1 MPKQIKTALTQG
13 GIVAGLMVLILVI
26 GCLLIP
32 ARSSDP
38 ESTTTA
44 TTSTPTIP
52 ANPYTPDDFDYHNG
66 FLTCSAG
73 TAVTGIDVSHH
84 QQTIDW
90 QQVKQ
95 SGIEFAIIR
104 IGYRGYNDGLLHED
118 TYAADN
124 LRQAKAAGLK
134 IGAYFFSQAID
145 PQEAAEE
152 ADYALSLLA
161 GIELD
166 LPLAYDWEYISETAR
181 TAGMTRR
188 MLTDCTLAFCDAVKN
203 AGREPMIYFNQSQS
217 RDLLM
222 LNELTGYRW
231 WLAMYDPAMNYPY
244 RVDMWQYTSA
254 GKVPG
259 ISGNVDVNL
268 LFIYDENP

>member
-1 MPKQIKTALTQG
+1 MTKELKTALTQG
-13 GIVAGLMVLILVI
+13 GIVAGVMILILVI

-32 ARSSDP
+32 GRSD
-38 ESTTTA
+38 EQETTA
-44 TTSTPTIP
+44 TTIPTPSIP
-52 ANPYTPDDFDYHNG
+52 ANPYAPDDFDYHNG

-73 TAVTGIDVSHH
+73 IAVTGIDVSHH
-84 QQTIDW
+84 QQAIDW
-90 QQVKQ
+90 VQVKQ
-95 SGIEFAIIR
+95 AGIEFAIIR

-118 TYAADN
+118 TYAAEN

-145 PQEAAEE
+145 PQEAKEE
-152 ADYALSLLA
+152 ADYALSLLT

-188 MLTDCTLAFCDAVKN
+188 MLTDCTVSFCETVKR
-203 AGREPMIYFNQSQS
+203 AGLEPMIYFNRSQS

-222 LNELTGYRW
+222 LSELTDYRW
-231 WLAMYDPAMNYPY
+231 WLALYDPAMDYPY
-244 RVDMWQYTSA
+244 KVDMWQYTSA
-254 GKVPG
+254 GSVPG

-268 LFIYDENP
+268 MFIYDENP